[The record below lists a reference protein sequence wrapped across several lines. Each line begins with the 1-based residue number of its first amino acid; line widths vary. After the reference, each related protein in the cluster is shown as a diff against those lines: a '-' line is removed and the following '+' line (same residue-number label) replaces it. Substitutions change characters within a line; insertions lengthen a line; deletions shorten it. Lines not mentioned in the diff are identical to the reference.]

1 MKNDHTETT
10 PAAAPL
16 SGQADARGLTA
27 ARDEV
32 PAPGG
37 GTARGPGDAATAR
50 TEEAGQPPG
59 AASMAD
65 RIAALEAENAALKDR
80 WLRAEAELQNLRART
95 RREVEDARNYAIQKF
110 AREVVEAA
118 ENLRRGLESLPPPTE
133 HEPELL
139 RTLRGGFEE
148 VERSFL
154 AMLERNGVVRVEAQG
169 RPFDPE
175 LHQAMAEQPAP
186 EGVEPGTVLQAWTP
200 AWTLHGRLLKPA
212 MVVVAGSRGGD
223 AGKPGGDSPRA

>member
-1 MKNDHTETT
+1 MKNDHNETT
-10 PAAAPL
+10 PAAVPSP
-16 SGQADARGLTA
+16 SGADARGLA
-27 ARDEV
+27 AAQHEV

-37 GTARGPGDAATAR
+37 DTPRGPGDAAAAQ
-50 TEEAGQPPG
+50 TEGAGHPSGPG
-59 AASMAD
+59 SMAD
-65 RIAALEAENAALKDR
+65 RLAALEAENATLKDR

-95 RREVEDARNYAIQKF
+95 RREVEDARAYAIQKF

-139 RTLRGGFEE
+139 RTLRGGFEG

-212 MVVVAGSRGGD
+212 MVVVAASRGGD
-223 AGKPGGDSPRA
+223 AGTPRSDSPPT